1 MEAND
6 KSRQQSMELV
16 AGIYSGL
23 SFLQLLL
30 WGIHFAKQRASIDAS
45 LETLEKGMRWY
56 KEQADRGFA
65 QGFEGR
71 INEQTIEQVARL
83 RQLLAA
89 WAQTGDLSPEMEEL
103 ALQCLKELLG
113 KEGLLR
119 LPGLP
124 WEASESL

>member
-30 WGIHFAKQRASIDAS
+30 WGIHFAKQRASTDAS
-45 LETLEKGMRWY
+45 LEKGMRWY
-56 KEQADRGFA
+56 KEQADRGLA

-83 RQLLAA
+83 RQLLAE

-103 ALQCLKELLG
+103 ALRCLKDLLG